1 MPGITRS
8 PIAKLAKFYVD
19 GYCWLR
25 QAVMLFGLL
34 CISHISHAEAPNLV
48 ATYLGNEGVMV
59 AQGNTKIVF
68 DPLYDNTYGT
78 YQAVPE
84 HTRTALLNAQPPFD
98 NIQALFVS
106 HAHGDHFSAADTL
119 AFLQAHPAARLIA
132 PAQAIEALHVELHS
146 AKLSLAPERFV
157 VIDLEY
163 GADPLQL
170 NLGALRVEAIRIAHA
185 GGPSRRDI
193 QNILYRVTLA
203 DEAVVMHMGDADPRL
218 SNYRPYDKHWQALK
232 TDLALPPY
240 WFFVIPG
247 GETLLTQRLNSSQQ
261 IGVHVPA
268 TAPEDLKESGADYFF
283 RSGEQRIIAP
293 VSAVDAN
300 KPVQP

>member
-1 MPGITRS
+1 MPGLTQLSIPTRTRFS
-8 PIAKLAKFYVD
+8 VGRYR
-19 GYCWLR
+19 WLST
-25 QAVMLFGLL
+25 ALTLFGLL
-34 CISHISHAEAPNLV
+34 CMSNVTHAEAPNLI

-84 HTRTALLNAQPPFD
+84 HTRKALLQAKPPFD

-163 GADPLQL
+163 GAAPLQL
-170 NLGALRVEAIRIAHA
+170 NLGDLKVEAIRIAHA

-247 GETLLTQRLNSSQQ
+247 GETLLTQRLNSTQQ

-268 TAPEDLKESGADYFF
+268 KAPDDLKKSGADYFF

-293 VSAVDAN
+293 VSPGDAN
-300 KPVQP
+300 KPVEP